1 MKHFCA
7 ALMALFVFF
16 ILPVE
21 GFKVLADEVW
31 GNNADGTS
39 GSASG
44 LPGNTDK
51 TWEYTGDYED
61 IEAAISEMT
70 TSGSVSFT
78 EIKDKLLAGDFGGSL
93 KSAAAYVADKI
104 FGELKKNK
112 KIMGQIIG
120 ISVLGAIFTN
130 FSVAFAGRYAAESG
144 FYLTYMVVFSLLMTS
159 FMTASSIA
167 GAVVSNLI
175 HLMKAIIPAFCMALT
190 FSSGLT
196 TSSAFYE
203 VMMVGVVAADWVLA
217 GFIMNFIRVYVVLA
231 IVNSMTKEDYLS
243 KMAELLRLSSGW
255 AMKTILAVTL
265 GINMIQSM
273 VLPAFDSVK
282 NGMFAKAAGAI
293 PGLGNTFGMAAKA
306 AVGSGVLLK
315 NAVGG
320 AGVIVIII
328 VCAVPLIKLL
338 LIALMYKLVE
348 AVIQPVSDTRLTECV
363 HAAGEGIF
371 LLFKTAGTVIL
382 LFVIS
387 LAMMT
392 SASNVGV

>member
-7 ALMALFVFF
+7 AVMALFVFF
-16 ILPVE
+16 ILPAAE
-21 GFKVLADEVW
+21 GRAFAAGVREDAAGLSEDAAGVSEDV
-31 GNNADGTS
+31 A
-39 GSASG
+39 G
-44 LPGNTDK
+44 LPEDN
-51 TWEYTGDYED
+51 GDYEA
-61 IEAAISEMT
+61 IEATLSEMT
-70 TSGSVSFT
+70 TSGDISFT

-93 KSAAAYVADKI
+93 KTAAAYAADKI
-104 FGELKKNK
+104 FGELRQNRR
-112 KIMGQIIG
+112 IMGQMIG
-120 ISVLGAIFTN
+120 ISILGAIFTN
-130 FSVAFAGRYAAESG
+130 FSVAFAGRYVAESG

-159 FMTASSIA
+159 FLTASSIA
-167 GAVVSNLI
+167 GEVVSNLI
-175 HLMKAIIPAFCMALT
+175 NLMKAIIPAFCMALT

-196 TSSAFYE
+196 TSGAFYE
-203 VMMVGVVAADWVLA
+203 VMMIGVVAADWVLA

-243 KMAELLRLSSGW
+243 RMAELLRLSCGW
-255 AMKTILAVTL
+255 VMKTILAVTL

-282 NGMFAKAAGAI
+282 NGVLAKAAGAI

-338 LIALMYKLVE
+338 VIALMYKLVE
-348 AVIQPVSDTRLTECV
+348 AVIQPVSDARLTECV

-392 SASNVGV
+392 SASNLGV